1 MFHYISY
8 FLNISIID
16 AFNHYHRY
24 YGQLNGYVD
33 SLGYKVTLLSQ
44 FLCSKDFLEG
54 ISEINL
60 LFFLKLI
67 SDINLHISGSTELFL
82 QLRGHMVIQLI
93 KGKIKIDANLK
104 KAQLPWFKVLWYLE
118 YKNPYIMY
126 KFSKLFEFS

>member
-82 QLRGHMVIQLI
+82 
-93 KGKIKIDANLK
+93 K

-126 KFSKLFEFS
+126 KFAKLFEFS